1 MIKAVEEKMVKLN
14 EDLQFIEEHLKKD
27 LRITRFNNSS
37 GNKLLVDNIEKMEDD
52 KIYAEWL
59 DNQQKEREM
68 EKQRK
73 LMTEQDSH
81 TIGTGLDQKEGLF
94 FEIKKIL
101 NQQALGQGRG
111 GSVQGI
117 NSYYERMQRSK

>member
-1 MIKAVEEKMVKLN
+1 MIKAVEDKMVKLN

-59 DNQQKEREM
+59 E
-68 EKQRK
+68 
-73 LMTEQDSH
+73 T
-81 TIGTGLDQKEGLF
+81 
-94 FEIKKIL
+94 
-101 NQQALGQGRG
+101 
-111 GSVQGI
+111 
-117 NSYYERMQRSK
+117 